1 MQFSLAIAIYS
12 TQAGPGVE
20 YDGLEYEI
28 HIQIRHE
35 GLKS

>member
-1 MQFSLAIAIYS
+1 MQFSLATAIYS
-12 TQAGPGVE
+12 TQSDPGLE